1 MDGSMDATVRR
12 VDGLDCQLISRG
24 LITYVVEVAGEE
36 SEGEVGVLVDEL
48 QPNIALAPG
57 DVVC

>member
-1 MDGSMDATVRR
+1 M
-12 VDGLDCQLISRG
+12 
-24 LITYVVEVAGEE
+24 TYVVEAAGEE
-36 SEGEVGVLVDEL
+36 GEGEVGALVDEL